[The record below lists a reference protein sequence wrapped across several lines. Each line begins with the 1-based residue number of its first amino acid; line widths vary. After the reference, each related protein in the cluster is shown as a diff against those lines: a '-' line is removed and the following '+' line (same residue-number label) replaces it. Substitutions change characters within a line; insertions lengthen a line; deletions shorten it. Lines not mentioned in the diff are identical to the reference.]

1 MKRWIQWPM
10 VVLPLSIFSTQ
21 ILAQQVPQ
29 SQAEPGCAPI
39 AVQCSMDKPIEVK
52 KPAKHAKKAKKSI
65 HSHHYAQMKEN
76 KSIGKR

>member
-21 ILAQQVPQ
+21 ILAQQVTQ
-29 SQAEPGCAPI
+29 SQTEPGCAPV
-39 AVQCSMDKPIEVK
+39 AVQCSMDKPIVVK